1 MNRVHLAV
9 AAATA
14 FAMLAAPSAFAD
26 SPGQTIYRTVQ
37 QPLPGNVD
45 SIGFEAT
52 QASQLG
58 DEVTFAHSQRRLRT
72 VTVTMSSWGCQQGA
86 WFSGDCKTTSGAKF
100 FVPITLNLYN
110 ATTTAPSTTPVQPGT
125 AIASVT
131 KTFRIPYRPSASAK
145 CTGGSAGEW
154 FLEHHGCFNGK
165 AVNIVFDFSSLH
177 LRLPSTIVYGVSYNT
192 SDFGP
197 EPIGDVTACHA
208 TSAGCPYDS
217 LNVGLAP
224 SVKVGAKPYPG
235 TLFWNTQTPGN
246 LCDATPLVGVFN
258 LDSPTS
264 ACWAGDIPAVQFRA
278 GSTS

>member
-9 AAATA
+9 AAAAA
-14 FAMLAAPSAFAD
+14 FVMLAAPSAFAD

-45 SIGFEAT
+45 SVGFEAT

-58 DEVTFAHSQRRLRT
+58 DEVTFAHSQRRLTT
-72 VTVTMSSWGCQQGA
+72 VTVTMSSWGCQHGA
-86 WFSGDCKTTSGAKF
+86 WFSGDCKSRSGAKF
-100 FVPITLNLYN
+100 SVPITLTIYP
-110 ATTTAPSTTPVQPGT
+110 ATTTAASVTPVTPGSP
-125 AIASVT
+125 ALGSVT

-145 CTGGSAGEW
+145 CTGSEAGEW

-165 AVNIVFDFSSLH
+165 AANIVFNFRPLH
-177 LRLPSTIVYGVSYNT
+177 LRLPGTVVYGVSYNT
-192 SDFGP
+192 SDYGP
-197 EPIGDVTACHA
+197 EPIGDLTACHA
-208 TSAGCPYDS
+208 TAQGCPYDS

-224 SVKVGAKPYPG
+224 SVKTGSKPYPG

-246 LCDATPLVGVFN
+246 LCDTTPLVGVFN

-264 ACWAGDIPAVQFRA
+264 ACWAGDIPAVQFKA
-278 GSTS
+278 TS